1 MSAATFGDLERRRT
15 AIETS
20 GWGARFHF
28 VQPHNA
34 CFWVYLALVA
44 SGAWYVINAVA
55 STGGAFNQAYATAV
69 VTSGLFCAAFLAFLH
84 HADRWERTPGSL
96 ALAAFVGGGLA
107 STFAIAIIG
116 NAALMSLYTKAF
128 GQAWAVDWEA
138 GLTAP
143 FVEETAK
150 GAMFVL
156 LLGLAP
162 VVIRTAADGLIVGAY
177 VGLGFQI
184 IEDVLYAQNSA
195 FAAFGA
201 HQADAVLSL
210 FVLRAITGIPS
221 HALYTALF
229 GAGVIYALGTTAQP
243 RRLGRGILL
252 MLSAIVIHGVWDSAS
267 AIGGP
272 VWVILVL
279 LAVTV
284 GSIVML
290 LIAIRWAGRR
300 ERQYMHDIMAPE
312 VASGTIT
319 DAELVALT
327 GHRDDTRSAIRART
341 TGVSRRREKHVL
353 QAAHDLAADL
363 AEGAGEDTPDVLHAR
378 AEIARLRAD
387 PATRQP

>member
-1 MSAATFGDLERRRT
+1 MSAADIERRRA

-34 CFWVYLALVA
+34 CFWVYLAFVA
-44 SGAWYVINAVA
+44 SGAWYVVNAVA
-55 STGGAFNQAYATAV
+55 SSGGAFDQAYATAV

-96 ALAAFVGGGLA
+96 ALTAFLGGGLG
-107 STFAIAIIG
+107 STFAIAIVG
-116 NAALMSLYTKAF
+116 NAALSSLYTKAF
-128 GQAWAVDWEA
+128 GQAWAVDWQA

-150 GAMFVL
+150 GAVFVL

-162 VVIRTAADGLIVGAY
+162 VTIRTAADGLIVGAY

-184 IEDVLYAQNSA
+184 LEDIVYAQNSA

-229 GAGVIYALGTTAQP
+229 AAGVIYALGTPAQP
-243 RRLGRGILL
+243 RRLARGILL
-252 MLSAIVIHGVWDSAS
+252 MLAAIAIHGVWDSAS
-267 AIGGP
+267 AIGGR

-284 GSIVML
+284 GSIAML
-290 LIAIRWAGRR
+290 LVAIRWAGRR
-300 ERQYMHDIMAPE
+300 ERRFMRDIMAPE
-312 VASGTIT
+312 VASGTISE
-319 DAELVALT
+319 AELDALT
-327 GHRDDTRSAIRART
+327 GHRGDTRGAVRSRAG
-341 TGVSRRREKHVL
+341 GVSRRREKHVL
-353 QAAHDLAADL
+353 QAARDLAADF
-363 AEGAGEDTPDVLHAR
+363 AEGGGEDTPDVVHAR
-378 AEIARLRAD
+378 AEIARLRRRGS
-387 PATRQP
+387 PPGL